1 MNTEPLL
8 GQRVI
13 VGHEI
18 CTVVAPPKGEK
29 ATFGVWVFVPSLG
42 YASDY
47 ALSSIE
53 PLPNG
58 QL

>member
-1 MNTEPLL
+1 MEQQYLI

-13 VGHEI
+13 VGNEI
-18 CTVVAPPKGEK
+18 CTVVAPPKGQREH
-29 ATFGVWVFVPSLG
+29 FGKWVFVPSRG

-47 ALSSIE
+47 ALTSIK